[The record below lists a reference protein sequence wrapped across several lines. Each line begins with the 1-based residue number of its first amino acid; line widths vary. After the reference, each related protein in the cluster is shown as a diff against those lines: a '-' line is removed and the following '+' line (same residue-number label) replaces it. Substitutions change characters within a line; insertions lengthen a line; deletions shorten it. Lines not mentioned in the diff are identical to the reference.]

1 VINDLALIE
10 LTQNVT
16 TSAYVSPICVNQK
29 IQLSVNEPVYAVG
42 WGDEGSSTYPTYL
55 MQVQLRVLN
64 QQCISKWN
72 TDPAKQICA
81 GSAGT
86 GALVPKD
93 TCDGD
98 SGGPLMVETIDG
110 RWFIVGIVSYGDDPC
125 DGLGVYTN
133 VLYYYSWIKSY
144 VNSI

>member
-1 VINDLALIE
+1 MSA
-10 LTQNVT
+10 NVST
-16 TSAYVSPICVNQK
+16 VCVNQQIK
-29 IQLSVNEPVYAVG
+29 LNINESVYAIG
-42 WGDEGSSTYPTYL
+42 WGDEGNSVYPTFL
-55 MQVQLRVLN
+55 MQVQLTVLN
-64 QQCISKWN
+64 QQCITKYN
-72 TDPAKQICA
+72 TDPARQICA
-81 GSAGT
+81 GSMGT
-86 GALVPKD
+86 SSLVPKD

-98 SGGPLMVETIDG
+98 SGGPLMVQTSDG